1 MGVSHPSNSFSDKE
15 YKMPEPKQTEPKKP
29 VEPEEDDDTVVEDK
43 DDEVEDEDEDDSTET
58 SDDLGKSQR

>member
-1 MGVSHPSNSFSDKE
+1 
-15 YKMPEPKQTEPKKP
+15 MPEPKQTEPKKP